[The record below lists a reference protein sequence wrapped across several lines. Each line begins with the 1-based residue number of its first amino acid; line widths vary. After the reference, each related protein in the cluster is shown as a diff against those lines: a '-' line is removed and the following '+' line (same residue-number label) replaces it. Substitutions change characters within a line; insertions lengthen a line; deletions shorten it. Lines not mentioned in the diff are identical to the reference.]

1 MQRVIKMAM
10 EQKNNLG
17 LKFENQRKDFFEQ
30 IEPDEVNIIV
40 VYDED
45 PQELE
50 DNEEED
56 DEYVDNVDI
65 KPKLVLFV

>member
-10 EQKNNLG
+10 EQKYNLG
-17 LKFENQRKDFFEQ
+17 LKFWNQRKDCFEQ

-56 DEYVDNVDI
+56 DKYVDNVEI

>member
-10 EQKNNLG
+10 EQKYNLW
-17 LKFENQRKDFFEQ
+17 LKFGNQRKDCFEQ

-65 KPKLVLFV
+65 KPKLVIFV